1 MEQFHVRVS
10 NDDLVFSATHFIT
23 LDDHTCEALHGHDY
37 RLAAEVSG
45 PLNEH
50 YYVVDFI
57 ALRGTLLALAKE
69 LDHRVLLP
77 TDHPMIH
84 VQSDS
89 GEVKVTFDDRRWVF
103 PASDCLVLPIPNTT
117 TELLARYLARQLLD
131 RLTSRFGERQLRVRV
146 ELGESNGFSAA
157 CEI

>member
-23 LDDHTCEALHGHDY
+23 LDDSTCEALHGHDY
-37 RLAAEVSG
+37 RLTAEVSG
-45 PLNEH
+45 PLHEH

-57 ALRGTLLALAKE
+57 ALRDTLLALAKE

-89 GEVKVTFDDRRWVF
+89 GEVEVVFDDRRWIF
-103 PASDCLVLPIPNTT
+103 PASDCLVLPVPNTT